1 MPDIATPQ
9 YARALLAEQ
18 ARKMKET
25 IAEVMRTER
34 DPITAHK
41 LAEVAAECEWC
52 ERQYGIHDCNE
63 QHNEGN
69 RNG

>member
-1 MPDIATPQ
+1 MADIATPQ

-25 IAEVMRTER
+25 IAEVIRAER
-34 DPITAHK
+34 DQITAHK

-52 ERQYGIHDCNE
+52 ERNYGE
-63 QHNEGN
+63 AK
-69 RNG
+69 

>member
-25 IAEVMRTER
+25 IVEVIRAER
-34 DPITAHK
+34 DPITAYK
-41 LAEVAAECEWC
+41 LSEVAAECAWC
-52 ERQYGIHDCNE
+52 ERNYGE
-63 QHNEGN
+63 EK
-69 RNG
+69 